1 MKVIKIIENK
11 GILFKGTTKK
21 NTCPEGRFINFL
33 RPLMT
38 AVLPVMKYVL
48 TTLAKSVL
56 IPLGLAASA
65 TDATIQ
71 NKIYESGT
79 TALIISNEEMEDLL
93 KLVKSFE
100 ESGPL
105 MKGISET
112 IKNEPKKIKKWISRN
127 IIRCIS
133 C

>member
-1 MKVIKIIENK
+1 
-11 GILFKGTTKK
+11 
-21 NTCPEGRFINFL
+21 
-33 RPLMT
+33 MT

-65 TDATIQ
+65 TDAAIQ

-112 IKNEPKKIKKWISRN
+112 IKNEPKKNKKVDFSEYY
-127 IIRCIS
+127 
-133 C
+133 

>member
-11 GILFKGTTKK
+11 AILFKGTTKK

-65 TDATIQ
+65 TDAAIQ

-79 TALIISNEEMEDLL
+79 TALTISNEEMEDLL

-112 IKNEPKKIKKWISRN
+112 IKNEPKKPKKVDFSEYY
-127 IIRCIS
+127 
-133 C
+133 

>member
-1 MKVIKIIENK
+1 
-11 GILFKGTTKK
+11 
-21 NTCPEGRFINFL
+21 
-33 RPLMT
+33 MT

-65 TDATIQ
+65 TDAAIQ

-79 TALIISNEEMEDLL
+79 TALTISNEEMEDLL

-112 IKNEPKKIKKWISRN
+112 IKNEPKKTKKWISRN
-127 IIRCIS
+127 IIRYIS

>member
-1 MKVIKIIENK
+1 
-11 GILFKGTTKK
+11 
-21 NTCPEGRFINFL
+21 
-33 RPLMT
+33 MT

-65 TDATIQ
+65 TDAAIQ

-112 IKNEPKKIKKWISRN
+112 IKNEPKKTKKVDFSEYY
-127 IIRCIS
+127 
-133 C
+133 